1 MAEQGTTPGG
11 KRGYAGTWP
20 PRAAAPAGGYAPV
33 RPSIWPPLV
42 ETLRQWARAEAGAGR
57 LLPWVPVAFG
67 TGIAFYFAAEHEPM
81 LPAAAAV
88 AIALCVLAVLLRRQ
102 KLFPVVVMTAA
113 VAAGFATATWKTA
126 RVAHGVLARP
136 MFSVALT
143 GFVETRDIREKTDRF
158 VLRVAT
164 MESPRETTKLERVR
178 LSVKKGAAPEVGSFV
193 ELKARLLPP
202 LGPQRPGS
210 YDFGRD
216 LYFQGIGA
224 SGFVMGAVKTREAP
238 ASGGF
243 ALRYAAFMQGL
254 RDAIDARIRTTLD
267 GDQRAIATALL
278 TGRRDA
284 MSPRVNDA
292 MFISGLGHVLS
303 ISGYHM
309 AVVAGVVF
317 FAVRALLALFP
328 ALTAAHPIKK
338 WAAAAAL
345 LAAAFYLALSGAE
358 VATQRSFFMTAVVL
372 IAVMVDRRA
381 ITFRTL
387 AVAALIVLAIAP
399 EALVHPSFQMSF
411 AATLGLVALVQI
423 GMPSLLAS
431 PDHSVTA
438 RVALWGGREL
448 AVLVLASLVAGLATT
463 PYAAFHFHRVTPYG
477 LLANLAA
484 MPVVS
489 AIVMPAGLLGLA
501 AMPFGFDGVFWAIM
515 GFGID
520 WMIVVTQWVAALPGA
535 VGRMAAFGTAP
546 LIAASAGIILLGL
559 LRTPLRWSGAAL
571 LVAAL
576 VWAVRAPLPDILISP
591 DGRNVAVR
599 GGDGRLHLMHSAR
612 DAFVVKEWLAAD
624 ADARTAGDASLGEG
638 VSCDEAGCVTR
649 HRGGGFVALATRP
662 EALADDCERAA
673 VIVTARQVAQGCAAS
688 VIDAERLRRHGALA
702 LRRIGDGFAIDAVK
716 PGSIDRPWSPAV
728 PGDADSETTLRPPA
742 GAARPAVD
750 ATPAEADLQ
759 ADD

>member
-20 PRAAAPAGGYAPV
+20 PRAVAPAGGYVPAPV
-33 RPSIWPPLV
+33 SIWSPFV
-42 ETLRQWARAEAGAGR
+42 ETLRQWAKAEAGAGR

-67 TGIAFYFAAEHEPM
+67 SGIALYFAAEHEPV
-81 LPAAAAV
+81 LSAAAV
-88 AIALCVLAVLLRRQ
+88 VAITLCGVALLLRRQ
-102 KLFPVVVMTAA
+102 KLFPALVMLAA

-126 RVAHGVLARP
+126 RIAHTVLARP
-136 MFSVALT
+136 IFSASLT

-158 VLRVAT
+158 VLRVVS
-164 MESPRETTKLERVR
+164 MESQRDATRLVRVR
-178 LSVKKGAAPEVGSFV
+178 LSVKKGTAPDVGSFV

-224 SGFVMGAVKTREAP
+224 SGFVMGAIKVSEPP
-238 ASGGF
+238 ASGGL

-254 RDAIDARIRTTLD
+254 RDAIDARIRATLD
-267 GDQRAIATALL
+267 GDKRAIATALL

-284 MSPRVNDA
+284 ISEPVNDA

-328 ALTAAHPIKK
+328 ALTVSHPIKK
-338 WAAAAAL
+338 WSAMAAL
-345 LAAAFYLALSGAE
+345 VAAAFYLLLSGAE

-381 ITFRTL
+381 VTFRTL

-423 GMPSLLAS
+423 GMPNLFAS
-431 PDHSVTA
+431 PDHSATA
-438 RVALWGGREL
+438 RVALWGGREISM
-448 AVLVLASLVAGLATT
+448 LVLASLVAGLATT

-501 AMPFGFDGVFWAIM
+501 LMPFGFDGICWTVM
-515 GFGID
+515 GWGID
-520 WMIVVTQWVAALPGA
+520 WMIAVTQWVASLPGA
-535 VGRMAAFGTAP
+535 VGRVTAFGIGP
-546 LIAASAGIILLGL
+546 LIAASAGLILLGL
-559 LRTPLRWSGAAL
+559 LRTPLRWSGVAL
-571 LVAAL
+571 LVVAA
-576 VWAVRAPLPDILISP
+576 VWAARVPQPDILISG

-599 GGDGRLHLMHSAR
+599 GTDGRLHLMR
-612 DAFVVKEWLAAD
+612 TGKDAFLVKEWLAAD
-624 ADARTAGDASLGEG
+624 ADARTASDASLAEG
-638 VSCDEAGCVTR
+638 VSCDDGGCVTQTTS
-649 HRGGGFVALATRP
+649 GGFVALAGRP
-662 EALADDCERAA
+662 EALAEDCERAA
-673 VIVTARQVAQGCAAS
+673 LIVTARPVPQGCAAA
-688 VIDAERLRRHGALA
+688 VIDAARLRRQGALA
-702 LRRIGDGFAIDAVK
+702 LKRGRDGFVVDAVK
-716 PGSIDRPWSPAV
+716 PGGIDRPWSPAV
-728 PGDADSETTLRPPA
+728 PGDGEPETTLRIP

-750 ATPAEADLQ
+750 ATPAETDLQ
-759 ADD
+759 PDD